1 VELFARE
8 GAKVAFTGRR
18 QALGVALQN
27 RLCSAI
33 APDCAFFI
41 EADHAK
47 PGTLH
52 YRHRHKVFFFA
63 FSSCGLYSTKVLL
76 DDCKKAVAST
86 IEHYGQIDILF
97 NNAGIVLLGRTAEE
111 TSEEE
116 WAEVMNLN
124 VTAVWRMSKEVI
136 PHFRYLPFPLP
147 FYSTQRFGR

>member
-1 VELFARE
+1 M
-8 GAKVAFTGRR
+8 
-18 QALGVALQN
+18 
-27 RLCSAI
+27 
-33 APDCAFFI
+33 
-41 EADHAK
+41 
-47 PGTLH
+47 
-52 YRHRHKVFFFA
+52 
-63 FSSCGLYSTKVLL
+63 
-76 DDCKKAVAST
+76 AST